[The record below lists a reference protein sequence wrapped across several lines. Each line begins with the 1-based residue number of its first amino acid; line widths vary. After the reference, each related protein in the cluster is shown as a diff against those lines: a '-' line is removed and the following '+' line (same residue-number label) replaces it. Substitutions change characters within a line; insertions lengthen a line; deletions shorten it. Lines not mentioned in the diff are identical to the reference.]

1 MHTVG
6 ICLKH
11 FVCVCL
17 PFCSISATMLTC
29 RTPPQPSPSQHKVQL
44 HIDGVI
50 REAPVSYTYNEN
62 PHISSVQPKH
72 SFIRSALQPTF
83 SYLTCA
89 WSWGSTGRVLK
100 YAFNS
105 KFFCFVHVC
114 PQWRKHSDSEWFLP
128 PLSSPTSDGSHCRH
142 RGQTLPSGECTQPTQ
157 SAE

>member
-1 MHTVG
+1 MYITFFVYLSFFKHLEILYIVFKLILIYFFVHEQNATIMHTVG

-89 WSWGSTGRVLK
+89 
-100 YAFNS
+100 
-105 KFFCFVHVC
+105 
-114 PQWRKHSDSEWFLP
+114 
-128 PLSSPTSDGSHCRH
+128 
-142 RGQTLPSGECTQPTQ
+142 
-157 SAE
+157 